1 MLDDDGPQSRLGELA
16 RSLRDRAE
24 AVGVRVARISSGD
37 GEVELRAGDVE
48 RYVTLLQ
55 RGLYG
60 AAYLEI
66 GLGRPDVG

>member
-1 MLDDDGPQSRLGELA
+1 
-16 RSLRDRAE
+16 
-24 AVGVRVARISSGD
+24 VARISSGD
-37 GEVELRAGDVE
+37 ADLALSDVE

-66 GLGRPDVG
+66 GLAE

>member
-1 MLDDDGPQSRLGELA
+1 M
-16 RSLRDRAE
+16 AE
-24 AVGVRVARISSGD
+24 HHLTTPLTDADVSK
-37 GEVELRAGDVE
+37 LRAGDVE